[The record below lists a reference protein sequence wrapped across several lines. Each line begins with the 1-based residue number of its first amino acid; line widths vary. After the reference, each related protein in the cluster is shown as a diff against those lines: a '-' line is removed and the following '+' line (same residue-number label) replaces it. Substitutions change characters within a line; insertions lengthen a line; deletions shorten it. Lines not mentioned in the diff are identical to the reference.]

1 LLAAAKDRV
10 TEWGINGK
18 KAAAETLPG
27 TGDAVSQVAFSP
39 DGRSTAWSDGSLLL
53 VRTGMAAAPARLP
66 IALAS
71 PDHMVMSLAF
81 SPDGR
86 RLASGGFDGT
96 LALWDVG
103 TRQLLWPAA
112 RAHRIAVQ
120 ALAFSPDG
128 RILASAAVGTADFD
142 GSVRLWDT
150 QSGRELP
157 PALTGHSDPVRALV
171 FSPDGKMLACAAGE
185 RIVFWDVERRQRLGE
200 AVAGAGGFVTSLAF
214 SPDGQWLG
222 SGDYDDGAIV
232 WDLRPG
238 VWLRQACAIANRNLD
253 EREWKRLIGDN
264 PPYRQ
269 SCP

>member
-1 LLAAAKDRV
+1 
-10 TEWGINGK
+10 
-18 KAAAETLPG
+18 
-27 TGDAVSQVAFSP
+27 
-39 DGRSTAWSDGSLLL
+39 
-53 VRTGMAAAPARLP
+53 
-66 IALAS
+66 
-71 PDHMVMSLAF
+71 MVMSLAF

-96 LALWDVG
+96 LALWDVS
-103 TRQLLWPAA
+103 TRRLLWPAA

-128 RILASAAVGTADFD
+128 QILASAAVGTADFD

-171 FSPDGKMLACAAGE
+171 FSPDGKMLVCAAGE
-185 RIVFWDVERRQRLGE
+185 RIVFWDAERRQRLGE
-200 AVAGAGGFVTSLAF
+200 ATAGASGFVTSLAF
-214 SPDGQWLG
+214 SPDGKWLG
-222 SGDYDDGAIV
+222 SGSYDDGAIV

-238 VWLRQACAIANRNLD
+238 VWLRQACAIANRNLN

-264 PPYRQ
+264 P
-269 SCP
+269 